1 MRIFV
6 ITRFSYLAPNYLSKW
21 TNNSIDE
28 LKKKLFNKR
37 RLKSRFNAFQK
48 ITYPSIVNQTYN
60 NWIWFIITSKY
71 LPEEYKNKL
80 KSINHPNIKILYA
93 EERDNAFM
101 EYKKY
106 INNNENYATMR
117 LDDDD
122 GINHNLFRHLQKYD
136 KKKLTGKFISFPLG
150 QKFTIIKDKVI
161 RGSKHNEKKIA
172 LGLTRINHY
181 VYKCAHNKISDHR
194 IIFDYLKDSYLL
206 CCGKGTYTKR
216 EFN

>member
-28 LKKKLFNKR
+28 LKKKLFNKT
-37 RLKSRFNAFQK
+37 RLKRRYNAFQK

-60 NWIWFIITSKY
+60 NWIWFIVTSRY

-80 KSINHPNIKILYA
+80 NSINHPNIKILYA
-93 EERDNAFM
+93 EDSEDPFK

-106 INNNENYATMR
+106 INKNENYATVR

-122 GINHNLFRHLQKYD
+122 GISHRLFRYLQKYD
-136 KKKLTGKFISFPLG
+136 SKKFTSKYISFPLG
-150 QKFTIIKDKVI
+150 QKFTIINDKI
-161 RGSKHNEKKIA
+161 KLGSKHNEKKIA
-172 LGLTRINHY
+172 LGLTRINDY
-181 VYKCAHNKISDHR
+181 VYNNNHRKISDHR
-194 IIFDYLKDSYLL
+194 IIYDYLPDSYLL
-206 CCGKGTYTKR
+206 FCDKSTYTNRK
-216 EFN
+216 FN